1 MLAQIKRQQAV
12 EHAHLIED
20 CVLPVVP
27 HPTML
32 FKSEFKQTDFQI
44 IASKVHQLPFKSRLM
59 ITHQTGNHQALQTAY
74 PLSVLNQLLTL

>member
-12 EHAHLIED
+12 EHVHLIED
-20 CVLPVVP
+20 CVLAVQQS
-27 HPTML
+27 TML

>member
-12 EHAHLIED
+12 EHVHLIED
-20 CVLPVVP
+20 CVLAVQQS
-27 HPTML
+27 TML

-74 PLSVLNQLLTL
+74 PQSVLNQLLTL